1 MNIKEYLAI
10 PDFISMLNA
19 SFGFLAIIMVTKG
32 DLNLAAMFILVAV
45 IFDSLDGWVARKSKR
60 VDRYGFGKNIDSICD
75 VISFGVAPGMLLYA
89 ASTSY
94 FIPYINILVALLIVL
109 CGILRLS
116 RFNVL
121 PDSGANLGEGKFI
134 GLPIPTTA
142 MILGSYYLSGIFNIE
157 LALIMMTAVS
167 ILMISTVEYPKIRN
181 PILLLVG
188 GIFIILSCLPQNI
201 SSVIANLPAKFLFI
215 FTLIYL
221 ITVPFMVLY
230 AKLRRSGPNVR

>member
-1 MNIKEYLAI
+1 MDIKEYLALA
-10 PDFISMLNA
+10 DFVSMLNA
-19 SFGFLAIIMVTKG
+19 SFGFLAIIMMYKG
-32 DLNLAAMFILVAV
+32 DLTLAAMFILVAV

-75 VISFGVAPGMLLYA
+75 VISFGVAPGMLLYT

-121 PDSGANLGEGKFI
+121 TNSSANLGEGKFI

-142 MILGSYYLSGIFNIE
+142 LILGSYYLSGIFNIE
-157 LALIMMTAVS
+157 WALIMMTAVS

-181 PILLLVG
+181 PIVLLVG
-188 GIFIILSCLPQNI
+188 GLLIILSCLPQNI
-201 SSVIANLPAKFLFI
+201 SSVIFNLPAKFLFI

-221 ITVPFMVLY
+221 IAVPFMLLY

>member
-1 MNIKEYLAI
+1 MNIKEYVAL
-10 PDFISMLNA
+10 PDFISLLNA
-19 SFGFLAIIMVTKG
+19 SFGFLAIIMVLEG
-32 DLNLAAMFILVAV
+32 NLSLTAMFILMAV

-60 VDRYGFGKNIDSICD
+60 VDQFGFGKNVDSLCD
-75 VISFGVAPGMLLYA
+75 IISFGVAPGMLLYA

-109 CGILRLS
+109 SGILRLS

-121 PDSGANLGEGKFI
+121 ADSSANFGEGKFM

-142 MILGSYYLSGIFNIE
+142 LILGSYYLSGIFNVE
-157 LALIMMTAVS
+157 LALIIMTAVS
-167 ILMISTVEYPKIRN
+167 ILMISTVEYTKIRN
-181 PILLLVG
+181 PILLFVG
-188 GIFIILSCLPQNI
+188 GLLIILSCLPQDI
-201 SSVIANLPAKFLFI
+201 SSAIANLPAKFLFI

-221 ITVPFMVLY
+221 VAVPFMVLY

>member
-1 MNIKEYLAI
+1 MNIKEYMAL
-10 PDFISMLNA
+10 PDIISLLNG
-19 SFGFLAIIMVTKG
+19 SFGFLAIIMITKG
-32 DLNLAAMFILVAV
+32 ELNLASMFILIAV

-60 VDRYGFGKNIDSICD
+60 VDQFGFGKNIDSICD
-75 VISFGVAPGMLLYA
+75 VISFGVAPGMLLYT

-116 RFNVL
+116 RFNVQT
-121 PDSGANLGEGKFI
+121 DSSPNLGEGKFI

-142 MILGSYYLSGIFNIE
+142 LILGSYYLSGIFNIE
-157 LALIMMTAVS
+157 WALIMMTVVS

-181 PILLLVG
+181 PIVLLVG
-188 GIFIILSCLPQNI
+188 GILIILSCLPQNI
-201 SSVIANLPAKFLFI
+201 SIVIANLPAKFLFA

-221 ITVPFMVLY
+221 ITVPFMVIY

>member
-1 MNIKEYLAI
+1 MNIKEYMALA
-10 PDFISMLNA
+10 DVFSLLNG
-19 SFGFLAIIMVTKG
+19 SFGFLAIIMITKG
-32 DLNLAAMFILVAV
+32 DLNLAAMFILIAV
-45 IFDSLDGWVARKSKR
+45 IFDSVDGWVARKSKR
-60 VDRYGFGKNIDSICD
+60 VDQFGFGKNIDSLCD

-121 PDSGANLGEGKFI
+121 TDSGANFCEGKFI

-142 MILGSYYLSGIFNIE
+142 LILGSFYLSGIFNIE
-157 LALIMMTAVS
+157 LALIMMAAVS
-167 ILMISTVEYPKIRN
+167 ILMISTVEYKKIRN
-181 PILLLVG
+181 PILLLLG
-188 GIFIILSCLPQNI
+188 GLLIFLSCLPQNI
-201 SSVIANLPAKFLFI
+201 SSIIANLPAKFLFI

-221 ITVPFMVLY
+221 ITVPFMALY

>member
-1 MNIKEYLAI
+1 MNIKEYLALA
-10 PDFISMLNA
+10 DFVSMLNG
-19 SFGFLAIIMVTKG
+19 SFGFLAIIMMTKG

-75 VISFGVAPGMLLYA
+75 VISFGVAPGMLLYT

-121 PDSGANLGEGKFI
+121 TDSSPNLGEGKFI

-142 MILGSYYLSGIFNIE
+142 LILGSYYLSGIFNIE
-157 LALIMMTAVS
+157 WALIMMTVVS

-181 PILLLVG
+181 PIVLLVG
-188 GIFIILSCLPQNI
+188 GILLILSCLPQNI
-201 SSVIANLPAKFLFI
+201 SIVIANLPAKFLFA

>member
-1 MNIKEYLAI
+1 MKIKEFIALADI
-10 PDFISMLNA
+10 ISLLNA
-19 SFGFLAIIMVTKG
+19 SFGFLAIVMITKG
-32 DLNLAAMFILVAV
+32 DLNLASMFILVAV

-60 VDRYGFGKNIDSICD
+60 VDQYGFGKNIDSLCD

-121 PDSGANLGEGKFI
+121 TDSGTNLGEGKFI

-142 MILGSYYLSGIFNIE
+142 LILGSFYLSGIFNME
-157 LALIMMTAVS
+157 LALLIMTAVS
-167 ILMISTVEYPKIRN
+167 ILMISTVEYTKIRN
-181 PILLLVG
+181 PILLLLG
-188 GIFIILSCLPQNI
+188 GILIILSCLPQNI
-201 SSVIANLPAKFLFI
+201 SSVIGNLPAKFLFI

-221 ITVPFMVLY
+221 IIVPFMSLY
-230 AKLRRSGPNVR
+230 SNLRRSGPNVR

>member
-1 MNIKEYLAI
+1 MNIKEYMALA
-10 PDFISMLNA
+10 DVISLLNGA
-19 SFGFLAIIMVTKG
+19 FGFLAIIMVTKG
-32 DLNLAAMFILVAV
+32 DLIHAAMFILIAV
-45 IFDSLDGWVARKSKR
+45 IFDSVDGWVARKSKR
-60 VDRYGFGKNIDSICD
+60 VDQFGFGKNIDSLCD

-89 ASTSY
+89 ASSSY

-121 PDSGANLGEGKFI
+121 TDSGTNFGEGKFI

-142 MILGSYYLSGIFNIE
+142 LILGSFYLSGIFNIE
-157 LALIMMTAVS
+157 LALIIMAAVS
-167 ILMISTVEYPKIRN
+167 ILMISTVEYTKIKN
-181 PILLLVG
+181 PILLLLG
-188 GIFIILSCLPQNI
+188 GLLIILSCLPQNI
-201 SSVIANLPAKFLFI
+201 SYVIANLPAKFLFI

-221 ITVPFMVLY
+221 IAVPFMALY